1 MSNNI
6 LNNISSVYMQEVLKP
21 QLGGKSEDGGKKV
34 EKGGTS
40 EEASAKR
47 VRQAVY
53 DIRYRARREGIEL
66 AQAFSQYT
74 GKSSMTGQEKTA
86 VKEKLGLAE
95 EVEAIQEA
103 EGQKFQVRV
112 RDKESGKTYVRY
124 ATREK
129 IAQLRANPN
138 ISSVE
143 MTKYG
148 KPYEGEKERGE
159 YTSKVK
165 AGKGLDPVGRED
177 KDIDNDGDHD
187 KTDKYLLNRRKVRG
201 KAIATRKEEVE
212 SVEEAKGANSKTVE
226 VPDKGLKSLVSAAAK
241 RIDADN
247 DGDVD
252 KDDPKEKGMGEFVP
266 TPDGKKKLGTKVKT
280 EGFYSWRD
288 SLVEVADEMDAKRE
302 KIKEKK
308 IKNKIKINP
317 SLGESIEKMGGEL
330 IESEEFSGVFD
341 DIIDVDFYHI
351 SEELIENVLIE
362 FYEEILEEGYD
373 LLEVRKAIVES
384 INIEMALLD
393 EATVTYGHDTD
404 TKGLKKTK
412 MDSMKSAVKKAYTKG
427 KQAYDSPTGKRVR
440 KKVKRGLY
448 RIAKRVSNVADR
460 AAQRLM
466 DVGEAVSQMPG
477 RETNPPK
484 GTTGKQDDVQRKQML
499 AAREKVMKKQ
509 QMLDRQRLQM
519 QKALPVGHAEEVEY
533 DIEEGMTMKDFKKKR
548 SRQKQKEKRAD
559 EKTSPL
565 RRAGIHADKASPERA
580 ARHRANVDPDYD
592 RDDEEQMYPGGKLRP
607 NKVRKAKALGE
618 LGEKLI
624 YEDEYRRMLAKERQ
638 AERESEKEFR
648 TKGGIGDKKKGPKL
662 SSTKKSS
669 VAGKDYADSQ
679 MGSIKVHDKA
689 SKGKHT
695 IGSPFSE
702 EIEEIEEKALSKAQ
716 QRFMGMVYAT
726 KKGDMPAPSAAVAK
740 AAASMTGKEAKD
752 FAKTKHKGLP
762 EKKVAKEEIELD
774 ERTRYAKETGK
785 DPQTGKESK
794 KGGSLGGDDTHSK
807 VMRHMKT
814 QMRKSG
820 GLMSSRGKAIKP
832 QGQKKEPGKKPPV
845 AGQYGAPKSPAQKV
859 AARRAAAKRAQ
870 DNMSSR
876 FD

>member
-1 MSNNI
+1 MSHNI
-6 LNNISSVYMQEVLKP
+6 LNDISAVYVAEVLGPKIKA
-21 QLGGKSEDGGKKV
+21 GGDGEGKKV

-95 EVEAIQEA
+95 EVEAIQE
-103 EGQKFQVRV
+103 EGQKYQVRV

-201 KAIATRKEEVE
+201 NAIATRKEEH
-212 SVEEAKGANSKTVE
+212 E
-226 VPDKGLKSLVSAAAK
+226 VPDKNLKSLVSKASK
-241 RIDADN
+241 RLDADV

-252 KDDPKEKGMGEFVP
+252 KNDPKSGPMGAFVP
-266 TPDGKKKLGTKVKT
+266 SPDGKKRVYAGKVKS

-288 SLVEVADEMDAKRE
+288 SLNEIADEMDDKKR

-308 IKNKIKINP
+308 IENKIKINP
-317 SLGESIEKMGGEL
+317 TLGESIENLGGKL
-330 IESEEFSGVFD
+330 LDSEEFVGIFEEVE
-341 DIIDVDFYHI
+341 DVDLYHI
-351 SEELIENVLIE
+351 DEELIENVLIE

-373 LLEVRKAIVES
+373 LLEVRKEIIETL
-384 INIEMALLD
+384 NIEMALLD

-404 TKGLKKTK
+404 TKGLKRSK
-412 MDSMKSAVKKAYTKG
+412 MDSMKSAVKKAYKKG
-427 KQAYDSPTGKRVR
+427 KEAYDSPSGKRVR

-466 DVGEAVSQMPG
+466 DVGEAVTQMPG
-477 RETNPPK
+477 RETTPPS
-484 GTTGKQDDVQRKQML
+484 GTTAKQDDVQVKQKDEALRKQML
-499 AAREKVMKKQ
+499 AKKKQMMMKQ
-509 QMLDRQRLQM
+509 QMLDRQRLQA
-519 QKALPVGHAEEVEY
+519 QQQGKLPMGQHEEVEHL
-533 DIEEGMTMKDFKKKR
+533 
-548 SRQKQKEKRAD
+548 S
-559 EKTSPL
+559 
-565 RRAGIHADKASPERA
+565 
-580 ARHRANVDPDYD
+580 
-592 RDDEEQMYPGGKLRP
+592 
-607 NKVRKAKALGE
+607 
-618 LGEKLI
+618 
-624 YEDEYRRMLAKERQ
+624 EDEYRRMLAKERQ

-648 TKGGIGDKKKGPKL
+648 TKGKVGEKKSGPKL
-662 SSTKKSS
+662 SSTKRSA

-679 MGSIKVHDKA
+679 MGSIKIHDKA

-702 EIEEIEEKALSKAQ
+702 EVEDIEEKALSKAQ

-762 EKKVAKEEIELD
+762 EKKVAKEEIEIEEGLDKRFDSMRKRGGRSAPEGERSIGGEANRRNKDYWADEGGKNRDRGAGNKAKRRADALKKEEIELID
-774 ERTRYAKETGK
+774 ERRKEDKVAGTPRNDIGK
-785 DPQTGKESK
+785 ADLAYRAVK
-794 KGGSLGGDDTHSK
+794 KTIRD
-807 VMRHMKT
+807 M
-814 QMRKSG
+814 SG
-820 GLMSSRGKAIKP
+820 GRPA
-832 QGQKKEPGKKPPV
+832 GQRKKEPGKKPPT
-845 AGQYGAPKSPAQKV
+845 AGQYGGPKSPAQKV
-859 AARRAAAKRAQ
+859 AMRRAAAQRSQ

-876 FD
+876 YD

>member
-1 MSNNI
+1 
-6 LNNISSVYMQEVLKP
+6 MQ
-21 QLGGKSEDGGKKV
+21 
-34 EKGGTS
+34 
-40 EEASAKR
+40 
-47 VRQAVY
+47 
-53 DIRYRARREGIEL
+53 
-66 AQAFSQYT
+66 
-74 GKSSMTGQEKTA
+74 
-86 VKEKLGLAE
+86 
-95 EVEAIQEA
+95 
-103 EGQKFQVRV
+103 
-112 RDKESGKTYVRY
+112 
-124 ATREK
+124 
-129 IAQLRANPN
+129 
-138 ISSVE
+138 
-143 MTKYG
+143 
-148 KPYEGEKERGE
+148 KERK
-159 YTSKVK
+159 S
-165 AGKGLDPVGRED
+165 
-177 KDIDNDGDHD
+177 
-187 KTDKYLLNRRKVRG
+187 RK
-201 KAIATRKEEVE
+201 
-212 SVEEAKGANSKTVE
+212 
-226 VPDKGLKSLVSAAAK
+226 
-241 RIDADN
+241 
-247 DGDVD
+247 
-252 KDDPKEKGMGEFVP
+252 
-266 TPDGKKKLGTKVKT
+266 
-280 EGFYSWRD
+280 
-288 SLVEVADEMDAKRE
+288 
-302 KIKEKK
+302 KK

-317 SLGESIEKMGGEL
+317 SIGESIEKMGGEL

-341 DIIDVDFYHI
+341 DIVDVDFYHI

-373 LLEVRKAIVES
+373 LLEVRNAIVES

-404 TKGLKKTK
+404 TKGLKKSK

-484 GTTGKQDDVQRKQML
+484 ETTGKQDDVQRKQML

-519 QKALPVGHAEEVEY
+519 QKAGKLPVGHAEEVEH
-533 DIEEGMTMKDFKKKR
+533 EEV
-548 SRQKQKEKRAD
+548 Q
-559 EKTSPL
+559 
-565 RRAGIHADKASPERA
+565 I
-580 ARHRANVDPDYD
+580 N
-592 RDDEEQMYPGGKLRP
+592 
-607 NKVRKAKALGE
+607 
-618 LGEKLI
+618 
-624 YEDEYRRMLAKERQ
+624 EDEYRRMLAKERQ

-859 AARRAAAKRAQ
+859 AARRAAAKRSQ

>member
-6 LNNISSVYMQEVLKP
+6 LNDISSVYVAEVLGPKIKA
-21 QLGGKSEDGGKKV
+21 GGDGEGKKV

-187 KTDKYLLNRRKVRG
+187 KTDKYLLNRRKVRSN
-201 KAIATRKEEVE
+201 AIAAKKEEFE
-212 SVEEAKGANSKTVE
+212 LGEAKGTNSKTVE
-226 VPDKGLKSLVSAAAK
+226 VPDKGLKALVSAAAK

-266 TPDGKKKLGTKVKT
+266 SADGKKKLGTKVKT

-341 DIIDVDFYHI
+341 DIVDVDFYHI

-499 AAREKVMKKQ
+499 AARERVMKKQ

-519 QKALPVGHAEEVEY
+519 QKAGKLPSGHAYEEV
-533 DIEEGMTMKDFKKKR
+533 
-548 SRQKQKEKRAD
+548 
-559 EKTSPL
+559 
-565 RRAGIHADKASPERA
+565 
-580 ARHRANVDPDYD
+580 DYD
-592 RDDEEQMYPGGKLRP
+592 
-607 NKVRKAKALGE
+607 
-618 LGEKLI
+618 
-624 YEDEYRRMLAKERQ
+624 
-638 AERESEKEFR
+638 ESE
-648 TKGGIGDKKKGPKL
+648 
-662 SSTKKSS
+662 S
-669 VAGKDYADSQ
+669 
-679 MGSIKVHDKA
+679 
-689 SKGKHT
+689 
-695 IGSPFSE
+695 
-702 EIEEIEEKALSKAQ
+702 IEEKALSKAQ

-762 EKKVAKEEIELD
+762 EKKVAKEEIELID
-774 ERTRYAKETGK
+774 ERRKEDKVAGTPRNDIGK
-785 DPQTGKESK
+785 SDLAYRAVK
-794 KGGSLGGDDTHSK
+794 KTIRD
-807 VMRHMKT
+807 M
-814 QMRKSG
+814 SG
-820 GLMSSRGKAIKP
+820 GRPA
-832 QGQKKEPGKKPPV
+832 GQRKKEPGKKPPT
-845 AGQYGAPKSPAQKV
+845 AGQYGGPKSPAQKV